1 MRSTGECRSFRCLS
15 HRFVDALALLVFWPM
30 RGSEGPNLVSDRSL
44 PRLFR
49 GWVAVRSNAPLVPTS
64 DGPPIELPTELPTE
78 PAEVLPEL
86 PPAPAPPPPPPPPC
100 ASANVE
106 PRVTAAANVRTLSFM
121 R

>member
-1 MRSTGECRSFRCLS
+1 
-15 HRFVDALALLVFWPM
+15 M
-30 RGSEGPNLVSDRSL
+30 RGSEGPNLVSDRSV

-121 R
+121 RMSSRYRKDKTIFI